1 MGPSTL
7 PGGWGN
13 KCVHLPID
21 GVEARNG
28 LFESRKFRNAK
39 NWKRQKIAS
48 GNERLCGRV
57 IQNLNWTFK
66 QNTFRLLL
74 KRELS
79 IGGKIRKKTRDRK
92 EVGDPIMSVKTKFHW
107 YIHTPQ
113 AIINTISDILEYRK
127 LTTNAKKHSAQSLLQ
142 FGAMR

>member
-1 MGPSTL
+1 M
-7 PGGWGN
+7 
-13 KCVHLPID
+13 
-21 GVEARNG
+21 
-28 LFESRKFRNAK
+28 
-39 NWKRQKIAS
+39 
-48 GNERLCGRV
+48 

-127 LTTNAKKHSAQSLLQ
+127 LTTNAKTHSVQSLLQ